1 MHYGVDLGPMGE
13 LWREAMQERG
23 GGYSRRTAD
32 DDAERSFWREFMA
45 AKGSYAQDEYAG
57 PIAKEIANI
66 LGPEK
71 YDSILELG
79 PGWGN
84 YTFDLARHC
93 RRMRCVDISP
103 DVLNYITGIGTEKGF
118 AIETEVSK
126 WEDYTGEPADVVF
139 GYNCFYRMKDIEGC
153 LAKFHQIGSKLH
165 IMGMTSGPEQEYYL
179 VLEKELGL
187 EINYHRLDYIFL
199 LNILYLQ
206 GIDCNVKIVPLVRDY
221 AYGDFTSAC
230 NAVFGRILTESFDTK
245 AAGEILA
252 QYICREDDG
261 RWHYRHHFRAAIL
274 YW

>member
-32 DDAERSFWREFMA
+32 DDSERSFWREFMA

-66 LGPEK
+66 LGPGK

-126 WEDYTGEPADVVF
+126 WED
-139 GYNCFYRMKDIEGC
+139 
-153 LAKFHQIGSKLH
+153 
-165 IMGMTSGPEQEYYL
+165 
-179 VLEKELGL
+179 
-187 EINYHRLDYIFL
+187 
-199 LNILYLQ
+199 
-206 GIDCNVKIVPLVRDY
+206 
-221 AYGDFTSAC
+221 
-230 NAVFGRILTESFDTK
+230 
-245 AAGEILA
+245 
-252 QYICREDDG
+252 
-261 RWHYRHHFRAAIL
+261 
-274 YW
+274 

>member
-1 MHYGVDLGPMGE
+1 
-13 LWREAMQERG
+13 MQERG

-45 AKGSYAQDEYAG
+45 AKGSYVQDEYAG

-103 DVLNYITGIGTEKGF
+103 DVLNYITGIGSEKGF

-165 IMGMTSGPEQEYYL
+165 IMGMTSGPEQEYYP

-221 AYGDFTSAC
+221 AYDDFTTAC